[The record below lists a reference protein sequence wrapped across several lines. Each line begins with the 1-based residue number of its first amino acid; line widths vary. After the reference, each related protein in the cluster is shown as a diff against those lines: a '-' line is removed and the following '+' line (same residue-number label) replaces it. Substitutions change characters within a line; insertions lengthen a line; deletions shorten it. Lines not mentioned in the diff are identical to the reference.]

1 MTFEGDDSVEIPSA
15 MYDSDSDRDAV
26 LAPVFTGVRIEAELV
41 RSLLESNGIPAV
53 VFGSGG
59 YAYGADNIGT
69 EDRVMVRSDH
79 VAEALQAISEADIEG
94 EMVVPT
100 EDDYEVMVDEDY
112 DDESEE
118 PGYEDPAAVEVLA
131 QGSDWG
137 PRLVGIVGVAALVVA
152 AIVILR
158 AAT

>member
-1 MTFEGDDSVEIPSA
+1 MTLEDD
-15 MYDSDSDRDAV
+15 DRDAV
-26 LAPVFTGVRIEAELV
+26 LAPVFTGLRMEAELV

-69 EDRVMVRSDH
+69 EDRVMVRADH
-79 VAEALQAISEADIEG
+79 VAAALQAISEADIEG
-94 EMVVPT
+94 EVVVPT
-100 EDDYEVMVDEDY
+100 EDDYEMMVDE
-112 DDESEE
+112 S
-118 PGYEDPAAVEVLA
+118 YEDPTGVEVLA

-137 PRLVGIVGVAALVVA
+137 PRLVGIVGVAALVIA
-152 AIVILR
+152 AIVILQ